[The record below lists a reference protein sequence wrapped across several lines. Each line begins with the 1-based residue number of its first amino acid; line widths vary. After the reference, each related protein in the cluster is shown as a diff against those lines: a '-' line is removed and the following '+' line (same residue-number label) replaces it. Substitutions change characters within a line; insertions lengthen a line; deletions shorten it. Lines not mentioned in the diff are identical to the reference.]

1 MSKGFPSEATVNWL
15 RQQYPAGYRV
25 ELISMN
31 DPYTTLKQGDCG
43 TVDFVD
49 DAAGIHIN
57 WDNGSTL
64 AAIYGEDVIRPL

>member
-1 MSKGFPSEATVNWL
+1 MNNNFPSPETIARL
-15 RQQYPAGYRV
+15 RAQYPAGCRV
-25 ELISMN
+25 ELVSMN

-64 AAIYGEDVIRPL
+64 AAVHGEDIIRRL